1 MLFEGPGVKDRGL
14 FYFGRQNMNR
24 FTRSAVVVSLAAVC
38 YLNTHGDA
46 VQAAGKVNSV
56 ILPTVRYRI
65 DAAQSKFIVHANRT
79 GIAWFKGHS
88 HRIAVKEFGG
98 TAELDLNSANAAS
111 LQLTV
116 QAASL
121 EETDP
126 AFTPAQK
133 KIINKEVNE
142 LVLETSKYPEIT
154 FRSTD
159 IKGSIAQGKFNVQ
172 IGGDLTLHGVT
183 KHIVIPATVAVA
195 GDELRAVGEFG
206 IDRKDFNV
214 NATEAFHGFVK
225 VKHHLTFEF
234 DIVGKRLD

>member
-1 MLFEGPGVKDRGL
+1 MKTFTI
-14 FYFGRQNMNR
+14 R
-24 FTRSAVVVSLAAVC
+24 FIILSLTAVC
-38 YLNTHGDA
+38 VFSTRDHA
-46 VQAAGKVNSV
+46 VYSAAGQHSSL
-56 ILPTVRYRI
+56 LPTVQFRL
-65 DAAQSKFIVHANRT
+65 DSAQSKFIVHANRT
-79 GIAWFKGHS
+79 GLAWFKGHS
-88 HRIAVKEFGG
+88 HRIAVCDFDG
-98 TAELDLNSANAAS
+98 TAELYLGAVNPAS

-116 QAASL
+116 RSASL

-126 AFTPAQK
+126 VFTPEQK

-142 LVLETSKYPEIT
+142 LVLETAKYPEIT

-159 IKGSIAQGKFNVQ
+159 VKGSLVQGKFDVR

-183 KHIVIPATVAVA
+183 KHIVIPATVTVN
-195 GDELRAVGEFG
+195 GDTLRAVGQFE

-234 DIVGKRLD
+234 DIVGKRS

>member
-1 MLFEGPGVKDRGL
+1 MKTFTI
-14 FYFGRQNMNR
+14 R
-24 FTRSAVVVSLAAVC
+24 FIILSLTAVC
-38 YLNTHGDA
+38 VFSTRDHA
-46 VQAAGKVNSV
+46 VYSAAEKHSSL
-56 ILPTVRYRI
+56 LPTVQYRL
-65 DAAQSKFIVHANRT
+65 DSARSKFIVHANRS
-79 GIAWFKGHS
+79 GLAWFKGHS
-88 HRIAVKEFGG
+88 HRIAVKDFSG
-98 TAELDLNSANAAS
+98 TAELTLDAVNPAS

-126 AFTPAQK
+126 VFTPEQK

-142 LVLETSKYPEIT
+142 LVLETAKYPEIT
-154 FRSTD
+154 FKSTD
-159 IKGSIAQGKFNVQ
+159 VKGSLVQGKFDVR

-183 KHIVIPATVAVA
+183 KHIVIPATVTVN
-195 GDELRAVGEFG
+195 GDTLRAVGEFE

-234 DIVGKRLD
+234 DIVGKRS

>member
-1 MLFEGPGVKDRGL
+1 MKPLVIRMIVLSFAAACFLTADDRTL
-14 FYFGRQNMNR
+14 
-24 FTRSAVVVSLAAVC
+24 S
-38 YLNTHGDA
+38 
-46 VQAAGKVNSV
+46 AGKVN
-56 ILPTVRYRI
+56 LTALRYRI
-65 DAAQSKFIVHANRT
+65 DPAKSTFIVHANRT

-88 HRIAVKEFGG
+88 HRIAVKDFGG
-98 TAELDLNSANAAS
+98 TAELDLIALNPAS

-126 AFTPAQK
+126 AFTPEQK

-142 LVLETSKYPEIT
+142 LVLETAKYPEIT

-159 IKGSIAQGKFNVQ
+159 VKGSIAQGKFDVQ

-183 KHIVIPATVAVA
+183 KHIIIPATVSVT
-195 GDELRAVGEFG
+195 GDSMRAVGEFG

-214 NATEAFHGFVK
+214 NATEAFHGFVR
-225 VKHHLTFEF
+225 VKHHLKFEF
-234 DIVGKRLD
+234 DIVAQRLN

>member
-1 MLFEGPGVKDRGL
+1 MIRMIVLSFAAACFLTADDRTL
-14 FYFGRQNMNR
+14 
-24 FTRSAVVVSLAAVC
+24 S
-38 YLNTHGDA
+38 
-46 VQAAGKVNSV
+46 AGKVN
-56 ILPTVRYRI
+56 LTALRYRI
-65 DAAQSKFIVHANRT
+65 DPAKSTFIVHANRT

-88 HRIAVKEFGG
+88 HRIAVKDFGG
-98 TAELDLNSANAAS
+98 TAELDLIALNPAS

-126 AFTPAQK
+126 AFTPEQK

-142 LVLETSKYPEIT
+142 LVLETAKYPEIT

-159 IKGSIAQGKFNVQ
+159 VKGSIAQGKFDVQ

-183 KHIVIPATVAVA
+183 KHIVIPATVSVT
-195 GDELRAVGEFG
+195 GDSMRAVGEFG

-214 NATEAFHGFVK
+214 NATEAFHGFVR
-225 VKHHLTFEF
+225 VKHHLKFEF
-234 DIVGKRLD
+234 DIVAQRLN

>member
-1 MLFEGPGVKDRGL
+1 MKPLVIRMIVLSFAAACFLTADDRTL
-14 FYFGRQNMNR
+14 
-24 FTRSAVVVSLAAVC
+24 S
-38 YLNTHGDA
+38 
-46 VQAAGKVNSV
+46 AGKVN
-56 ILPTVRYRI
+56 LTALRYRI
-65 DAAQSKFIVHANRT
+65 DPAKSTFIVHANRT

-88 HRIAVKEFGG
+88 HRIAVKDFGG
-98 TAELDLNSANAAS
+98 TAELDLIALNPAS

-126 AFTPAQK
+126 AFTPEQK

-142 LVLETSKYPEIT
+142 LVLETAKYPEIT

-159 IKGSIAQGKFNVQ
+159 VKGSIAQGKFDVQ

-183 KHIVIPATVAVA
+183 KHIVIPATVSVT
-195 GDELRAVGEFG
+195 GDSMRAVGEFG

-214 NATEAFHGFVK
+214 NATEAFHGFVR
-225 VKHHLTFEF
+225 VKHHLKFEF
-234 DIVGKRLD
+234 DIVAQRLN